1 MIRSLYN
8 CKTECLYTVQPDSE
22 EREFS
27 EGEDGA
33 VEGMGRGRPEIFT
46 EMEGPE
52 LELKRKM
59 GFRHIKLSL
68 EGGHKG
74 CSEGRHQIYS
84 GKTVRKN
91 NFSLLCP
98 LLKFMRFQ
106 SSQRLWK
113 LLTDIRTSLCFLI
126 SEKSLKGEM
135 ASRWSQ
141 HRKRTGRDEETK
153 STRPA
158 PDPGSR
164 TKYPQVR
171 PSLGYSTTFFILALP
186 MLHV

>member
-1 MIRSLYN
+1 
-8 CKTECLYTVQPDSE
+8 
-22 EREFS
+22 
-27 EGEDGA
+27 
-33 VEGMGRGRPEIFT
+33 MGLWKVWGVGRTEIFT
-46 EMEGPE
+46 EREGPE

-113 LLTDIRTSLCFLI
+113 LLTNIRTSLCFLI

-164 TKYPQVR
+164 TKYPQVW
-171 PSLGYSTTFFILALP
+171 PSLGYSTTFFLFWLCP
-186 MLHV
+186 CCMYKSHSYF